1 MYLYGGYDIRYDYL
15 HRKAIQKMSVNKRP
29 AAASKLP
36 WFLNNLES
44 YYAKEMEAWQLARL
58 ARCGYTDIVVD
69 V

>member
-1 MYLYGGYDIRYDYL
+1 
-15 HRKAIQKMSVNKRP
+15 MSVNKRP

-58 ARCGYTDIVVD
+58 ARCGHSDIVVMCR
-69 V
+69 